1 MTYILMIWTIVACGD
16 IRLGCKRDW
25 RSIGEFHLSHT
36 QTGVT
41 DGLQRC
47 QEAARQLGIKA
58 ENFRCVRS
66 K

>member
-1 MTYILMIWTIVACGD
+1 MSYILMIWTVVACGQNH
-16 IRLGCKRDW
+16 LGCQRDW
-25 RSIGEFHLSHT
+25 RPIGEFHSSHT

-41 DGLQRC
+41 DALQRC
-47 QEAARQLGIKA
+47 QEAARQLSINA